1 MATDLSEKTTINRR
15 SLIAAA
21 AAAAAASAG
30 SAEAASHTINW
41 DAEFDI
47 VIAGFGLAGCSAA
60 IESLDTN
67 PNAKVL
73 ILEKALEEH
82 AGGNSRVSGQS
93 LWRPKPNKKALMD
106 YQRNISKPNPVPEEL
121 LEFWADQ
128 LLELEPWIR
137 DRAKEANQ
145 EYVTSPGT
153 KEMPEFGAEEA
164 VGGST
169 ILPRAGGLWEAFK
182 KNIDKRNVTVWFES
196 PAVELVQ
203 DCESGEVF
211 GLIVEQA
218 GKRISVR
225 ARGGVVMAMG
235 GFENNLDMQRN
246 YFGLAEVYP
255 LGSPGNTGDGIR
267 ILQKAGADMWHMR
280 NRGQSGGIWPGFKVP
295 DFEGGFLRNTLFTAF
310 SWIDI
315 AADDQRFYNE
325 TANLHRTHYKYNH
338 HGTWVDVP
346 LHHAQP
352 VYMIFDETTRQ
363 NMCLVTKFMTWNTVV
378 NRYRWTDDNQAE
390 VEQGWI
396 AKSDSIEGLAELI
409 NRDPQRVK
417 ATVERY
423 NAACTVTID
432 AEYGRNPDTL
442 APIAQP
448 PFYAIEVVP
457 TIVCTSGGAKR
468 TIESEVI
475 GHDGNTILRLYEAG
489 ELGSMISDLYQN
501 SCYLTEAMISGRTA
515 GKNVAG
521 LAPWTD

>member
-1 MATDLSEKTTINRR
+1 MTEWHDETDVIIVGYGMAG
-15 SLIAAA
+15 A
-21 AAAAAASAG
+21 
-30 SAEAASHTINW
+30 
-41 DAEFDI
+41 
-47 VIAGFGLAGCSAA
+47 CAA
-60 IESLDTN
+60 IEAGETD
-67 PNAKVL
+67 PDADIL
-73 ILEKALEEH
+73 ILEKMPHDLC
-82 AGGNSRVSGQS
+82 GGNARVSGQS
-93 LWRPKPNKKALMD
+93 LLISKDPKALAT
-106 YQRNISKPNPVPEEL
+106 YQRAMSDANPVPKEML
-121 LEFWADQ
+121 RDWANRMAG
-128 LLELEPWIR
+128 LEPWIKE
-137 DRAKEANQ
+137 RADEAGLK
-145 EYVTSPGT
+145 YVIGSGWSDGDAVL
-153 KEMPEFGAEEA
+153 EFPDYGASDA
-164 VGGST
+164 VTYQST
-169 ILPRAGGLWEAFK
+169 ILPTPSGVWLTMKSCAENRKPRIKFK
-182 KNIDKRNVTVWFES
+182 TPIID
-196 PAVELVQ
+196 LVQ
-203 DCESGEVF
+203 DPDSLEIFGVICE
-211 GLIVEQA
+211 VEDNRQA
-218 GKRISVR
+218 IK
-225 ARGGVVMAMG
+225 ARRGVIMACGGY
-235 GFENNLDMQRN
+235 ENNLDMQRK

-280 NRGQSGGIWPGFKVP
+280 NRGQSGGIWPDFKVP

-489 ELGSMISDLYQN
+489 ELGSIISDLYQN
-501 SCYLTEAMISGRTA
+501 SCYLTEAMISGRAA